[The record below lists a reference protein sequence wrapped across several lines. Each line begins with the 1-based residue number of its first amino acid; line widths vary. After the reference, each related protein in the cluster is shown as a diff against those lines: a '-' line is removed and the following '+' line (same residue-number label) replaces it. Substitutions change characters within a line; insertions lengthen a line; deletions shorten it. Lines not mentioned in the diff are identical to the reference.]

1 MEKKAIYEEIG
12 KTLAPVEIDSDEAM
26 EMFGITKKDL
36 VPFMVGRKRILIY
49 PYPAPEEVCRVM
61 LNELRQR
68 HQKESRNNRCLV
80 PGAKGKLRTCP
91 WKYSCSDCALEYE
104 QKIPSHVSLEF
115 LLEEG
120 VELEVYSPDCL
131 STVNVDL
138 FLERLGELD
147 PGYAEIV
154 KLRGVGYTEPEIS
167 RMLHVPLHAVKYARK
182 KIREF
187 AVIYFGNSEQ

>member
-1 MEKKAIYEEIG
+1 MVKKAIYEEIG

-36 VPFMVGRKRILIY
+36 VPFMVRNKRIMVY
-49 PYPAPEEVCRVM
+49 PYPAPEEVCREM
-61 LNELRQR
+61 LQELKDRY
-68 HQKESRNNRCLV
+68 QKENRKNRCLI
-80 PGAKGKLRTCP
+80 PGAYGKLRVCP
-91 WKYSCSDCALEYE
+91 EKHSCSECPFDQE
-104 QKIPSHVSLEF
+104 QRIISHVSLEF
-115 LLEEG
+115 LLEAG
-120 VELEVYSPDCL
+120 VELEVLSPDCQ

-154 KLRGVGYTEPEIS
+154 KLRGVGYTESEIS

-187 AVIYFGNSEQ
+187 AVIYFGNSVQ